1 MDRTYKRKK
10 GLLHL
15 MQRHKSGLCY
25 LIREL
30 MGWLI
35 LIQFDRSKEAQDN
48 LFEVD
53 YRFFLTVTSHHV
65 TSNHETLDFG
75 FP

>member
-1 MDRTYKRKK
+1 
-10 GLLHL
+10 
-15 MQRHKSGLCY
+15 
-25 LIREL
+25 

-35 LIQFDRSKEAQDN
+35 LIQFDRSEEAQDN

-53 YRFFLTVTSHHV
+53 YSLFLTDTSHHV
-65 TSNHETLDFG
+65 TSNHESLDFG